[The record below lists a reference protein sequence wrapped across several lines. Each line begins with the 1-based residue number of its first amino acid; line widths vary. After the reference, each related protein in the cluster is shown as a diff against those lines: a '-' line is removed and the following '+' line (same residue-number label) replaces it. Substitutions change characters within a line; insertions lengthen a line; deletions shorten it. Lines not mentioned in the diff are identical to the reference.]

1 MVGWAE
7 DSLREAI
14 ERLARGG
21 RNDIASDLNRLLT
34 TIDFDTLCV
43 MRNPAAESFADEV
56 VAAGSLPELIDLLKR
71 LASLLG
77 VNHCTINKVTEAPSS
92 SFSTRAITT
101 YPDALIMRY
110 VDRNYVLIDPILA
123 ACKKVNRGFFWD
135 CLDEAHPMV
144 VEFWKDA
151 ASFNV
156 GPSGYTIPIDTE
168 RGDRLALGVSSNLD
182 HDEFRDTFSRHL
194 SDLDEIAICFADA
207 FSRLASTNRPVTFAP
222 SDDQLRVLYGIAT
235 GRTETDLRV
244 ETFERG
250 DYDAVDRSICDLF
263 QTSTVAQAAVL
274 AARIGLLDRPPLS
287 KADVLI
293 ASDSKI
299 APHVPAATV
308 PQSARRLA
316 RMRSQAFT

>member
-1 MVGWAE
+1 MIGWAE

-21 RNDIASDLNRLLT
+21 RNDIASDLNRLLM
-34 TIDFDTLCV
+34 TIDFDTLSV

-56 VAAGSLPELIDLLKR
+56 VAAGSLPELIELLKR

-92 SFSTRAITT
+92 TFSTRAITT
-101 YPDALIMRY
+101 YPDEMIARY

-123 ACKKVNRGFFWD
+123 ACKTVNRGFFWD
-135 CLDEAHPMV
+135 CLDDSHPMV
-144 VEFWKDA
+144 AEFWEDA
-151 ASFNV
+151 AAFNV

-168 RGDRLALGVSSNLD
+168 RGDRLALAVSSNLG
-182 HDEFRDTFSRHL
+182 HDEFRETFSRHL

-235 GRTETDLRV
+235 GRTEADLRG
-244 ETFERG
+244 ETFESG
-250 DYDAVDRSICDLF
+250 DYETVQRSICELF

-293 ASDSKI
+293 ASHGRI
-299 APHVPAATV
+299 APLVPEATT
-308 PQSARRLA
+308 QASARRLA
-316 RMRSQAFT
+316 RIRSQALT